1 MSRINPENPG
11 WDTYQ
16 SIAQDARHQDKADRM
31 ADLDAKDEAKR

>member
-1 MSRINPENPG
+1 MSHATPEDPG

-16 SIAQDARHQDKADRM
+16 SITQDAWHQDQADRM